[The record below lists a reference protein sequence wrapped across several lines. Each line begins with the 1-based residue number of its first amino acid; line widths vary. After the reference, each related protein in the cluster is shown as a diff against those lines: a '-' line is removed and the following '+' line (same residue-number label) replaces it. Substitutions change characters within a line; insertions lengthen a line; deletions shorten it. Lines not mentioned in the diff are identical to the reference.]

1 MKQPLTLHWKS
12 AGHYS
17 TAMLTPDLFGGW
29 VLVTTSGSRDGGR
42 VRQKVLA
49 SYEQGIEAVCRLRH
63 RRRLEGYDLCD
74 TAFTQLDAHEVA
86 LPGAA
91 GAALLHLFK
100 AWGLNVTEQATLL
113 DIDARALG
121 QLQDGCAFPEEA
133 VDRVKHLLAINKSLR
148 HRFNGDAE
156 AVRTWLRRPCAALR
170 NQSPLQV
177 MLGSVSALPRLR
189 DRLGHESGLA
199 RECCKK
205 PGQPE
210 E

>member
-1 MKQPLTLHWKS
+1 M
-12 AGHYS
+12 
-17 TAMLTPDLFGGW
+17 TAPEELP
-29 VLVTTSGSRDGGR
+29 SR
-42 VRQKVLA
+42 L
-49 SYEQGIEAVCRLRH
+49 
-63 RRRLEGYDLCD
+63 
-74 TAFTQLDAHEVA
+74 
-86 LPGAA
+86 AA
-91 GAALLHLFK
+91 GKPPADDGDRGVLRCDIHNNLPAA
-100 AWGLNVTEQATLL
+100 
-113 DIDARALG
+113 D
-121 QLQDGCAFPEEA
+121 QDGCAVPEEA

-156 AVRTWLRRPCAALR
+156 AVRAWLRRPCAALR

-189 DRLGHESGLA
+189 DRLGQESGLA